1 MLDTIYL
8 GVKGL
13 RNNPFH
19 QKIVEIYSAT
29 QRQGDQYVHVKQSYR
44 MSQRPNADQSWQ
56 KSIQV
61 LQWMHLPTILS
72 MYVDLADCFLY
83 YRM

>member
-29 QRQGDQYVHVKQSYR
+29 QRQGDQYVHVKQSMTYR
-44 MSQRPNADQSWQ
+44 MSPRPNADQS
-56 KSIQV
+56 
-61 LQWMHLPTILS
+61 
-72 MYVDLADCFLY
+72 
-83 YRM
+83 

>member
-44 MSQRPNADQSWQ
+44 TSLRPNADQSWQ
-56 KSIQV
+56 KSIRV
-61 LQWMHLPTILS
+61 LLT
-72 MYVDLADCFLY
+72 VDASAY
-83 YRM
+83 YFKYEQPSWLFSLL

>member
-13 RNNPFH
+13 RNNPYH

-44 MSQRPNADQSWQ
+44 MSPRPNADQS
-56 KSIQV
+56 
-61 LQWMHLPTILS
+61 
-72 MYVDLADCFLY
+72 
-83 YRM
+83 

>member
-29 QRQGDQYVHVKQSYR
+29 RRQGDQYVHVKQSMTYR
-44 MSQRPNADQSWQ
+44 MSPRPNADQS
-56 KSIQV
+56 
-61 LQWMHLPTILS
+61 
-72 MYVDLADCFLY
+72 
-83 YRM
+83 